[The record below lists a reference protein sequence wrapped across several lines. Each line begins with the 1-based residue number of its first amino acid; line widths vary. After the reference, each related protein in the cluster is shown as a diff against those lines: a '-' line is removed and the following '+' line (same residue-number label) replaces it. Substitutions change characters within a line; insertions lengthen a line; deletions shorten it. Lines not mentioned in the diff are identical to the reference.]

1 MKLSF
6 MYKTFRDRWEQYQ
19 QFWMFSDPHFGDTE
33 LREGMR
39 AEGRWHP
46 NDEETINRINQ
57 KIGKKDIF
65 CCLGDV
71 GNPEWIKKIRAGY
84 KILVL
89 GNHDAGVAN
98 YLPFF
103 DEVYEG
109 PVFVGEKLVFSH
121 EPLDFS
127 FAKNIHGHLHQGK
140 LHPDKN
146 HINVCA
152 DIIDYKPLPL
162 GELLYNSPLSEIQSL
177 HRQTID
183 GATERKRNRK

>member
-1 MKLSF
+1 MKLPF
-6 MYKTFRDRWEQYQ
+6 IYKTFRDRWEQYQ

-39 AEGRWHP
+39 AEGRWRSS
-46 NDEETINRINQ
+46 DEEIINRINQ
-57 KIGKKDIF
+57 KVGKKDIF

-71 GNPEWIKKIRAGY
+71 GDPEWIKKIRASY

-103 DEVYEG
+103 
-109 PVFVGEKLVFSH
+109 
-121 EPLDFS
+121 
-127 FAKNIHGHLHQGK
+127 GHVHQGK

-152 DIIDYKPLPL
+152 DVIDYKPLPL
-162 GELLYNSPLSEIQSL
+162 GELLYNSPLSAIQSL

-183 GATERKRNRK
+183 GATERKRSRK